1 VKEIVKRILMLLTVA
16 LVVVALFVST
26 AAPAFAKIERE
37 NSQGKITQGKGHPAK
52 NPSGKCPP
60 GANKDT
66 SPGGLKKC

>member
-1 VKEIVKRILMLLTVA
+1 MKRILAILMACLFMVA
-16 LVVVALFVST
+16 VMAVM

-37 NSQGKITQGKGHPAK
+37 NSQGKPTQGKGHPAK